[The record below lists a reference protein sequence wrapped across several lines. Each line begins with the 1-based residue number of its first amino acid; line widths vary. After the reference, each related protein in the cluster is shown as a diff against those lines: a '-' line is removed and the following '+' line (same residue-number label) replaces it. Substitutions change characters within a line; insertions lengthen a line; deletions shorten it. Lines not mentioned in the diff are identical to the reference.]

1 MTGPEHY
8 LEAER
13 LLSGAQNVMDVAPV
27 DGLTRTECAEL
38 AQVHAT
44 LALAAVT
51 AHHMVATTVD
61 DREEWGKA
69 IGSEGEP
76 DVARSVW

>member
-13 LLSGAQNVMDVAPV
+13 LLAGAQNVMEVAPI
-27 DGLTRTECAEL
+27 DGLTNTECATL

-44 LALAAVT
+44 LALVAAT
-51 AHHMVATTVD
+51 AL
-61 DREEWGKA
+61 
-69 IGSEGEP
+69 SPYGEDEP
-76 DVARSVW
+76 QAWVRVCAVPTDSSDG